1 MEISKKKF
9 MNHSLSV
16 SDTSHISSNTKF
28 QLILANLAPHLSV
41 NLDPLSSRDEGAYK
55 RFHLK
60 ETMDIC

>member
-1 MEISKKKF
+1 MG
-9 MNHSLSV
+9 
-16 SDTSHISSNTKF
+16 SNTKF